1 MIYKQLLLLCF
12 LAAFF
17 SLLLLQHGDV
27 KINSGPKKKEAIFFS
42 CFHWNVNRIL
52 AHNKLSL
59 LETYK
64 TTHKCDILCIS
75 ETYLDSSIS
84 VNTTLSLPGDN
95 IVQSD
100 HPNNVVW
107 DGVYLYYKEKLSLKS
122 INIKFLSQ

>member
-1 MIYKQLLLLCF
+1 MLSCSFCF
-12 LAAFF
+12 FT
-17 SLLLLQHGDV
+17 SPETWDV

-42 CFHWNVNRIL
+42 CFQWNVNRIL

-59 LETYK
+59 LEAYK
-64 TTHKCDILCIS
+64 TTHKYDILCTS

-84 VNTTLSLPGDN
+84 ADTTLSLPGDN

-100 HPNNVVW
+100 HPDNVTW
-107 DGVYLYYKEKLSLKS
+107 GGVCLYYKENLSLRS